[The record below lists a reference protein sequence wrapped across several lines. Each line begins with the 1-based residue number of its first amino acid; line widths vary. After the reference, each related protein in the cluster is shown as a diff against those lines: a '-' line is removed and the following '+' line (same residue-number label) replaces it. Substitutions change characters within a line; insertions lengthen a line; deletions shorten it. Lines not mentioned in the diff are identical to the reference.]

1 MHSFLFVCLFVFD
14 LQTHLDVA
22 IKDMCFLE
30 NLNFLQ
36 ETKCDVYPLDF
47 LTMILIEASFRLTVD
62 HISDSG
68 LGDGVGNRL
77 PHSDAAVIWD
87 H

>member
-1 MHSFLFVCLFVFD
+1 
-14 LQTHLDVA
+14 
-22 IKDMCFLE
+22 
-30 NLNFLQ
+30 
-36 ETKCDVYPLDF
+36 
-47 LTMILIEASFRLTVD
+47 VD

-87 H
+87 HWTVSCSHVCRNADVDEFIELPVMENITSAILFSA